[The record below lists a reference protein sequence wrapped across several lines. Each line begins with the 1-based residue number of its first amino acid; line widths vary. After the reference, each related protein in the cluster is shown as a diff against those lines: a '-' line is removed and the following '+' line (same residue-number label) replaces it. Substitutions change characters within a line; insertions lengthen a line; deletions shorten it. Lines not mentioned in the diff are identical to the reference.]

1 MQSLRIYLFF
11 PPIFKELC
19 EKSLFI
25 KYPVGEAKATQ
36 QHSLISRYK
45 ASASVGRVLHTATL
59 KSLDRCTKVSVQIT
73 PALEILGISILPS
86 HSFWEVIKL
95 RCWSP

>member
-1 MQSLRIYLFF
+1 MQSLRIYLFCF
-11 PPIFKELC
+11 PIFKELC

-25 KYPVGEAKATQ
+25 KYPVGKAKATQ

-45 ASASVGRVLHTATL
+45 ASASFGRVLHTVTL
-59 KSLDRCTKVSVQIT
+59 KPLDRCTKVSFQIT
-73 PALEILGISILPS
+73 PSLEILGISILPS